1 MNSVNRRELCI
12 ALAALAAVPA
22 IAQTNETGQRPEIVP
37 PLPPDPMASPPQA
50 QPKQGETVLRTPH
63 AYRFEELAVKKNAN
77 GESRPVVSG
86 VLPTGEAVEL
96 HETSLLP
103 GHMPHPPHKHRHSEF
118 MFIREGTLEFDNDG
132 KPERV
137 GPGGVVFAASNI
149 MHGLKNV
156 GDTTAQYFVIAIGRE
171 S

>member
-1 MNSVNRRELCI
+1 MTSVNRRELCI
-12 ALAALAAVPA
+12 ALSSIAAALAASPA
-22 IAQTNETGQRPEIVP
+22 MAQTNEPGQRPEIVP
-37 PLPPDPMASPPQA
+37 PLPSE
-50 QPKQGETVLRTPH
+50 PKEGDTVLNTPRV
-63 AYRFEELAVKKNAN
+63 YRFESLIAKKNAN
-77 GESRPVVSG
+77 GESRPVGSG

-103 GHMPHPPHKHRHSEF
+103 GHMPHPAHKHRHSEF
-118 MFIREGTLEFDNDG
+118 MFIREGTLEFDNNG
-132 KPERV
+132 TPERV

-156 GDTTAQYFVIAIGRE
+156 GETTAQYFVIAIGRE